1 MSEKP
6 CKFFHT
12 LVKLT
17 DLFDP
22 DLGFEDSYS
31 DSSDGNKYYIVDGD
45 ESIGFVLFFSMHLR
59 DGVIVVFVDD
69 DGHTQV
75 IDTFKKSKAYK
86 NCYLAKMT
94 EDYQAIINIHK
105 EFDRNYYGP
114 YYEIHRLRKLLGFNN
129 DAN

>member
-1 MSEKP
+1 MSEHP
-6 CKFFHT
+6 CKFFHQ
-12 LVKLT
+12 LIKLT

-22 DLGFEDSYS
+22 DFDSSDSYS

-59 DGVIVVFVDD
+59 DGAIVVFVDD
-69 DGHTQV
+69 SGHTQV

-86 NCYLAKMT
+86 NCYLAQMT
-94 EDYQAIINIHK
+94 EDYHAIINIHK

-114 YYEIHRLRKLLGFNN
+114 YHEIHRLRKLLGNN
-129 DAN
+129 DASK